1 LIQWLNLLIA
11 ALVAIL
17 AVRERGKKKLLNSGR
32 ELET

>member
-1 LIQWLNLLIA
+1 MNLLI

-17 AVRERGKKKLLNSGR
+17 AVRERGKKKLLDSGR